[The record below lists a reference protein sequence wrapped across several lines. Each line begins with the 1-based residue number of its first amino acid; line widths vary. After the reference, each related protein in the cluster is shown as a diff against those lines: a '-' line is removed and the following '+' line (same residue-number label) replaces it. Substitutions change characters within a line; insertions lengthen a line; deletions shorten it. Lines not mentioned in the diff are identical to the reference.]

1 MLFWVDN
8 NVGCHFVGYQQFYA
22 LRFWICSRLC
32 LCAIRCHKC
41 RTWTFFLSSNFQVKR
56 EKIAS
61 KNCLWKMLLASQEW
75 NGITLLKY
83 VYVSVLKTKGS
94 GRQEKSQTIKTENL
108 CCHND
113 FAARIVPRFNSRLH
127 WRRFIV
133 KFPLSRCIYSFLFF
147 FFGCCFSSFDADP
160 CTRIFFY
167 YLILLFA
174 FL

>member
-41 RTWTFFLSSNFQVKR
+41 RTWTFFSSSFQVKR
-56 EKIAS
+56 EKNSIEKLSSTNVAS
-61 KNCLWKMLLASQEW
+61 IPGMEQNNVAKIRVC
-75 NGITLLKY
+75 
-83 VYVSVLKTKGS
+83 VLKTKGS
-94 GRQEKSQTIKTENL
+94 RRQEKSQTIKLESL

-113 FAARIVPRFNSRLH
+113 FAARIVPHFNSRLH

-147 FFGCCFSSFDADP
+147 FFACCFSSFDADP
-160 CTRIFFY
+160 YTRIYFFY
-167 YLILLFA
+167 YLILPFA
-174 FL
+174 FC